1 MYFTLSIPKLRLD
14 NSRLRF
20 LAYKTHDLN
29 AKVRHH
35 HIIVPIIEL
44 ENFVHV
50 FRQPVIAAQ

>member
-20 LAYKTHDLN
+20 LVYETHDLN

-35 HIIVPIIEL
+35 HIIVPIIQL
-44 ENFVHV
+44 KNFVRV
-50 FRQPVIAAQ
+50 FGGPAIAAQ